1 MSGRYRH
8 DMMFFK
14 SNKMKYVLLIISIIL
29 IVYPVYAIVK
39 CLMVIDSLSNY
50 GIGVLTGGL
59 VIFISGLI
67 LMYFTIRSIKRNKR
81 ILK

>member
-8 DMMFFK
+8 DMMFIK
-14 SNKMKYVLLIISIIL
+14 CNKMKYVLLIISIIL

-67 LMYFTIRSIKRNKR
+67 LMYFTIRSIKRNK
-81 ILK
+81 

>member
-1 MSGRYRH
+1 
-8 DMMFFK
+8 MMFFK
-14 SNKMKYVLLIISIIL
+14 CNKMKYVLLIISIIL

-67 LMYFTIRSIKRNKR
+67 MMYFTIRSIKRNK
-81 ILK
+81 

>member
-14 SNKMKYVLLIISIIL
+14 CNKMKYVLLIISIIL

>member
-1 MSGRYRH
+1 MSGRYKH

-14 SNKMKYVLLIISIIL
+14 CNKMKYVLLIISIIL

-67 LMYFTIRSIKRNKR
+67 LMYFTIRSIKRNK
-81 ILK
+81 

>member
-14 SNKMKYVLLIISIIL
+14 CNKMKYVLLIISIIL

-67 LMYFTIRSIKRNKR
+67 LMYFTIRSIKRNK
-81 ILK
+81 